1 MTTQQPTRQRFR
13 VHDFA
18 RAKAEARPL
27 TMLTAY
33 DGLTAK
39 IFDDAGIDLLLVGDS
54 IADNLLGYD
63 NTIPVTLDEM
73 IVAARSV
80 ARATRYAMVVADLP
94 FGSYEA
100 SPAMLLYPHLEC
112 SKNLAPKQ

>member
-1 MTTQQPTRQRFR
+1 M
-13 VHDFA
+13 
-18 RAKAEARPL
+18 
-27 TMLTAY
+27 
-33 DGLTAK
+33 
-39 IFDDAGIDLLLVGDS
+39 GDS